1 MFKITGKNDSDH
13 NTISI
18 NTLIPYIQKPVIL
31 KQTGWNIRADDDK
44 WNKFTNELRKRKQRA
59 IDIITDTERPIDERY
74 KKFCNEIENAARM
87 SIGKTTFKN
96 KFKVRVSETVKNLQ
110 KEKNNLKSKIQAE
123 ANETLRNDLKT
134 QYKNIQK
141 AILEEMTREKAEVI
155 SEKLEKIANSGN
167 KNDLWALK
175 RRITRDHSLEYL
187 ALFSYN
193 GNKHFR

>member
-1 MFKITGKNDSDH
+1 
-13 NTISI
+13 
-18 NTLIPYIQKPVIL
+18 
-31 KQTGWNIRADDDK
+31 
-44 WNKFTNELRKRKQRA
+44 
-59 IDIITDTERPIDERY
+59 
-74 KKFCNEIENAARM
+74 M

-155 SEKLEKIANSGN
+155 SEKLE
-167 KNDLWALK
+167 
-175 RRITRDHSLEYL
+175 
-187 ALFSYN
+187 
-193 GNKHFR
+193 